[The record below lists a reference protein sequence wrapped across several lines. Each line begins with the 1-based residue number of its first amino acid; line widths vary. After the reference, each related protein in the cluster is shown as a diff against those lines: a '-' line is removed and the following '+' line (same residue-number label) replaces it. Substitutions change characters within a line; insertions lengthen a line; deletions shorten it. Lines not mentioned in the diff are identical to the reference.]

1 MTFSLFSVAILIIF
15 IVILAIEVY
24 RGIQK
29 GFRQAIISL
38 ASALASVIASVMLS
52 PLVSMLA
59 VRLVFRLVVSKIA
72 VYRQLLD
79 TFPAADT
86 FAQAV
91 ISAVISTVLF
101 VVVFF
106 VLRALINLCVA
117 ILCRVMQRSEQK
129 DPGYRVEKNSYFD
142 KNSKVLGG
150 VTGGVTAIVIAMV
163 ITSPIMGSFDVA
175 NRAVESIENMYSWA
189 VVDAIGEKNTNSIKT
204 YSHDVVGNIFYQFGG
219 KLMYQSAAS
228 AYMYGNKVSLM
239 HEIETVEKTVDDG
252 MALYREMTDANSDSK
267 TRMALLDELCADVEQ
282 YRMCPG
288 LAAEVIANGAG
299 AWCHGEKFFG
309 ISKPTVNKL
318 AQPAVDDVFGI
329 LERTNVTN
337 VKPNVITLIKIVS
350 VMIEYDVIYLDT
362 DDYERIMEILSD
374 GEFEDRVNAI
384 LKENPFMEE
393 ISVSS
398 LAMTAV
404 ADHLLVSAYDEEKYG
419 VLVSNL
425 ADAINSVH
433 VKGYGSD
440 DEKAQALAAHAVKQL
455 EEYGVTIDQTVA
467 KLTAKLL
474 LRELPLDEGNITSD
488 DVRDLFDRYA
498 KP

>member
-15 IVILAIEVY
+15 IVILVIEVY

-38 ASALASVIASVMLS
+38 GAALASVIASVMLS
-52 PLVSMLA
+52 PLVSMLV
-59 VRLVFRLVVSKIA
+59 VRLVFRLVVSRIA
-72 VYRQLLD
+72 VYRQLLN

-106 VLRALINLCVA
+106 VLRALIDLVVA
-117 ILCRVMQRSEQK
+117 ILCRATQRSEEK

-150 VTGGVTAIVIAMV
+150 VTGSITAIVIAMV

-175 NRAVESIENMYSWA
+175 NRAVESIENMYSKA
-189 VVDAIGEKNTNSIKT
+189 VVNAIGEKNTKSIKT
-204 YSHDVVGNIFYQFGG
+204 YSHDVVGNILYQFGG

-252 MALYREMTDANSDSK
+252 MALYREMMDARSDPK
-267 TRMALLDELCADVEQ
+267 TRIALLNQLCADVEQ

-299 AWCHGEKFFG
+299 AWSRGEKFFG

-318 AQPAVDDVFGI
+318 AQPAVDDALVSLAKTDI
-329 LERTNVTN
+329 KS

-350 VMIEYDVIYLDT
+350 VMIDYDFIYLDT
-362 DDYERIMEILSD
+362 GDYDKVMEILSD
-374 GEFEDRVNAI
+374 GEFEDSLNA
-384 LKENPFMEE
+384 LLQENPYLDE

-404 ADHLLVSAYDEEKYG
+404 ADRLLVDAYDAEKYG
-419 VLVSNL
+419 VLVNEL
-425 ADAINSVH
+425 ADAVNSVH

-440 DEKAQALAAHAVKQL
+440 DERAQALATHAAKHL
-455 EEYGVTIDQTVA
+455 EKYGVTINQTVA
-467 KLTAKLL
+467 KMTAKELMN
-474 LRELPLDEGNITSD
+474 ELPLGEGAITPEQ
-488 DVRDLFDRYA
+488 VCEIFERYA
-498 KP
+498 NP